1 MACLTGLV
9 GCVRARPPTNRW
21 APHPLPLTRSCAASR
36 SAQPEGFLSQVL
48 AHELGHVYLH
58 LQGFPELSPT
68 VSEGVCDCWV
78 KVPPALSED
87 TAPSARLALLRPQAT
102 PTHLGALP

>member
-1 MACLTGLV
+1 M
-9 GCVRARPPTNRW
+9 
-21 APHPLPLTRSCAASR
+21 
-36 SAQPEGFLSQVL
+36 L

-58 LQGFPELSPT
+58 LQGFPELTPT